1 MTTTTMAD
9 TARLH
14 ALLDEALVLADAL
27 QLPLAA
33 IHFDQALAQLSGADV
48 PAL

>member
-14 ALLDEALVLADAL
+14 ALLDEALVLADTL

-33 IHFDQALAQLSGADV
+33 IHIDQALAHLSTADV
-48 PAL
+48 PAR